1 MTPDT
6 PTVADRI
13 RAAIAPAHVAV
24 EQTAFARGMTQGTLT
39 RAGYCDGLRQLLAL
53 HESLEVALG
62 AADSP
67 VVAAVYDAE
76 RMARTGLAA
85 RDLAA
90 LGHPADAAD
99 PIAPAVADLA
109 ARFAEWADRP
119 AALVGAL
126 YVLEGSK
133 MGSMILAKSLGRC
146 LNVNRGEPGLDYH
159 LEGVAGRG
167 ADWKRFR
174 AAVADLPLD
183 DAGQADAVAGATET
197 MDALVGTY
205 AAVPARSNQFVTL

>member
-39 RAGYCDGLRQLLAL
+39 RAAYCDGLRQLLAL
-53 HESLEVALG
+53 HESLEAALA

-67 VVAAVYDAE
+67 LVASVYDAD
-76 RMARTGLAA
+76 RMTRASIAA
-85 RDLAA
+85 RDLDA
-90 LGHPADAAD
+90 LGHPADVAD
-99 PIAPAVADLA
+99 PVAPAIAELA
-109 ARFAEWADRP
+109 GRFAEWVARP
-119 AALVGAL
+119 AALIGAL

-146 LNVNRGEPGLDYH
+146 LDVNRGEVGLDYH
-159 LEGVAGRG
+159 LDGVAGRG

-174 AAVADLPLD
+174 AAVAELPLSE
-183 DAGQADAVAGATET
+183 AGQADAVAGATQT
-197 MDALVGTY
+197 MDALVATY
-205 AAVPARSNQFVTL
+205 AAVPARAAQFVTL